1 VTSYAYDA
9 MSRRTQ
15 VVNNAIQ
22 TAPLLQLAYSP
33 DRLLA
38 PRSGSATNRGR
49 CSHPN
54 LVWPAP
60 PLRSDMIFGKH
71 S

>member
-38 PRSGSATNRGR
+38 CAFSK
-49 CSHPN
+49 
-54 LVWPAP
+54 
-60 PLRSDMIFGKH
+60 LRPSEE
-71 S
+71 SW